1 MPLDR
6 IGSPTSADVLASFI
20 CCLLDKTEYG
30 IYHASCEGM
39 CSRHEFAT
47 AILALSGYDTQ
58 LAQGYFSVENRG
70 RISILL
76 ENLMMKMT
84 EIYTMPQWFD
94 ELKSYVD
101 KHAE

>member
-1 MPLDR
+1 
-6 IGSPTSADVLASFI
+6 
-20 CCLLDKTEYG
+20 
-30 IYHASCEGM
+30 M

-47 AILALSGYDTQ
+47 AVLALAGYDTS
-58 LAQGYFSVENRG
+58 LAKGFFLVENRG

-94 ELKSYVD
+94 ELKAYVER
-101 KHAE
+101 HAEIK